1 VEEVPKG
8 KHRADIMAL
17 FFLVGACLV
26 AFLALIGVTEFVER
40 VHTTISGVSRTDT
53 LGAYPGRPSAVQG
66 KTANALNYL
75 VLVSDSDQEL
85 YAAIVLH
92 LSADRNKL
100 TLVALPPDIRSG
112 ASQTS
117 LAESFN
123 NDAVLTWR
131 DVELL
136 TDTRMDHQMT
146 VWIDKLDPVIRAMG
160 GIALSDD
167 EELMEASKLSG
178 RIFSSLNKTERAM
191 RVSEVM
197 RALIGKFSVLDAI
210 SNPGQFDEV
219 MRQLTHCVEVDQGLS
234 SAEIES
240 VIMGLKVNPDE
251 IKTYFIPETTT
262 DASLMPN
269 TEPVDPAPATS
280 APSIL
285 GADDP
290 ITVGSGSAG
299 ISGAG
304 SDDKRYIQQDPTLT
318 QTEPVT
324 LVELRDSF
332 HSDDFSAL
340 P

>member
-1 VEEVPKG
+1 VEQVPKG
-8 KHRADIMAL
+8 KHRADIVAL

-26 AFLALIGVTEFVER
+26 AFIALIGVTEFVER
-40 VHTTISGVSRTDT
+40 VHNTISGVGRTDT

-66 KTANALNYL
+66 SAGGALNYL
-75 VLVSDSDQEL
+75 VLVSDSDLDL
-85 YAAIVLH
+85 YAAIVMH

-100 TLVALPPDIRSG
+100 TLVALPPDIKSG
-112 ASQTS
+112 TSQTS
-117 LAESFN
+117 LADSFA
-123 NDAVLTWR
+123 NDPVLAWR

-136 TDTRMDHQMT
+136 TDTPMDHQMT
-146 VWIDKLDPVIRAMG
+146 VWIDKLDSVIRAMG
-160 GIALSDD
+160 GIALSTDD
-167 EELMEASKLSG
+167 ELIEASKLNG

-197 RALIGKFSVLDAI
+197 RALIGKFSVMDAI
-210 SNPGQFDEV
+210 SNPEQFDEV

-251 IKTYFIPETTT
+251 IKTHFIPETTT
-262 DASLMPN
+262 GAILTPETGPEDSPPGQSDPSV
-269 TEPVDPAPATS
+269 TEPE
-280 APSIL
+280 
-285 GADDP
+285 GP
-290 ITVGSGSAG
+290 IVIDHSGSNSPG
-299 ISGAG
+299 VGGGHS
-304 SDDKRYIQQDPTLT
+304 IQDGPSKVE
-318 QTEPVT
+318 TEPVT